1 MEAYLDDEPAV
12 DDSEPRAGRRRA
24 GGRVR
29 RRRPRRRAGRPSCQA
44 QGTGVRAE
52 LGRDHV
58 RRRQARLIG
67 SLRSLF
73 AALALSVAA
82 ASVAGPWVQDTATV
96 LVPEAWVERLAR
108 IALALPDA
116 YQEEA
121 WVGERWR
128 VRGRTFAHVLPIE
141 AGRPEAYSRAVG
153 SPGPHVV
160 MTFRADPEELEAI
173 TRSGPALLPRPLG
186 HRRRRRGDRRRRR
199 LGGAARAGDRELL
212 PSRAPQARQAGG
224 PATGLPGSLTQSLHE
239 PA

>member
-1 MEAYLDDEPAV
+1 M
-12 DDSEPRAGRRRA
+12 
-24 GGRVR
+24 
-29 RRRPRRRAGRPSCQA
+29 
-44 QGTGVRAE
+44 
-52 LGRDHV
+52 
-58 RRRQARLIG
+58 G
-67 SLRSLF
+67 SDL
-73 AALALSVAA
+73 
-82 ASVAGPWVQDTATV
+82 

-173 TRSGPALLPRPLG
+173 TRSGPS
-186 HRRRRRGDRRRRR
+186 
-199 LGGAARAGDRELL
+199 
-212 PSRAPQARQAGG
+212 SRAASLRARSPLHLRGG
-224 PATGLPGSLTQSLHE
+224 RTPTSCRR
-239 PA
+239 